1 MYRAMRF
8 LHNSAENHHPRHC
21 RRREGV
27 VDGITR
33 GKKAKETD
41 VDAGQIRGQEKGE

>member
-8 LHNSAENHHPRHC
+8 LHSSALSRPHRICC
-21 RRREGV
+21 RSGGAE
-27 VDGITR
+27 DGITR

-41 VDAGQIRGQEKGE
+41 VDAGQIRG